1 MKRRTI
7 WTGIV
12 ALLIATASMSVL
24 AEDKKASELLQSGV
38 TKETIQGDLDA
49 AIAFYERAFK
59 EAGSNRSL
67 AARAQLRIGA
77 AYQKQ
82 GSDQARDVFE
92 RLLRDYADQK
102 ESVAEAQQRLSA
114 LVSLRPS
121 TSPAQRGTEPSTEV
135 VSPSAERLITL
146 FDRSGRMLTTVGD
159 PIPATPG
166 SGAMVLSPDGKR
178 VAVVR
183 GGAITVYDVAART
196 GINLTSG
203 PFDAQ
208 PAWSPDGSRIAY
220 QSSLTSS
227 VYIISSFGGGKEELV
242 HSPLG
247 DGFTLVSWTRD
258 GGYLTFQERGGGMGY
273 NLWVLP
279 LSGDRKPIMILGTP
293 AAETGPRISPDG
305 RYLAYRSNES
315 GRSEV
320 YVRPFSL
327 SNPNPSPTDPKWR
340 VSVDPGIQTA
350 GVRWRSDGKEMYYI
364 SLDGLWMAVDVTT
377 SPTFTAGTPRALFR
391 VPPAYQAAQNT
402 AGYSDVSADG
412 RIFALYMPH

>member
-7 WTGIV
+7 CKGIIV
-12 ALLIATASMSVL
+12 LTIATASMSVL
-24 AEDKKASELLQSGV
+24 AEDKKANELLQSGV
-38 TKETIQGDLDA
+38 TKEAIQGDLIA
-49 AIAFYERAFK
+49 AISLYEKAVK
-59 EAGSNRSL
+59 EAGSNREL
-67 AARAQLRIGA
+67 AAKAQLRLGA

-82 GSDQARDVFE
+82 GNDQARGIFE
-92 RLLRDYADQK
+92 RLVRDYADQK
-102 ESVAEAQQRLSA
+102 ESAAEAQLRLAA
-114 LVSLRPS
+114 LVGSRPAA
-121 TSPAQRGTEPSTEV
+121 SPQVPTEPAITVVEST
-135 VSPSAERLITL
+135 ERLITL
-146 FDRSGRMLTTVGD
+146 FDRTGRMLTTVGD

-166 SGAMVLSPDGKR
+166 SGAMTLSPDARR

-183 GGAITVYDVAART
+183 GGVIIVYDVVSKT
-196 GINLTSG
+196 GINLTTG

-208 PAWSPDGSRIAY
+208 PAWSPDGSRIAF
-220 QSSLTSS
+220 QSSLTSG
-227 VYIISSFGGGKEELV
+227 VYIVNSFGGKPELV

-258 GGYLTFQERGGGMGY
+258 GGYLTFQERGGGLGY

-320 YVRPFSL
+320 YVRPFTL
-327 SNPNPSPTDPKWR
+327 GNPNPSPTDPKWK
-340 VSVDPGIQTA
+340 VSVDPGIAIA
-350 GVRWRSDGKEMYYI
+350 GARWRSDGKELYYI
-364 SLDGLWMAVDVTT
+364 SADGAWMAVDVST
-377 SPTFTAGTPRALFR
+377 SPTFTAGTPKIMFR
-391 VPPAYQAAQNT
+391 VPAAYQAAQNT

-412 RIFALYMPH
+412 KTFALYMPH

>member
-12 ALLIATASMSVL
+12 ALVIGAASISVL
-24 AEDKKASELLQSGV
+24 AEDKKANELLQSGV
-38 TKETIQGDLDA
+38 AKETIQGDLNA
-49 AIAFYERAFK
+49 AIAFYERALK
-59 EAGSNRSL
+59 EAGANRSL
-67 AARAQLRIGA
+67 AAKAQLRIGA

-82 GSDQARDVFE
+82 GSDQARGVFE
-92 RLLRDYADQK
+92 RLVRDYADQK
-102 ESVAEAQQRLSA
+102 ESVAEAQLRLAA
-114 LVSLRPS
+114 LVSSRPAAS
-121 TSPAQRGTEPSTEV
+121 LAQRGTEPANEV
-135 VSPSAERLITL
+135 VVESTERLITL
-146 FDRSGRMLTTVGD
+146 FDRTGRMLTTVGD

-166 SGAMVLSPDGKR
+166 SGAMTLSPDGKR

-183 GGAITVYDVAART
+183 GGAITVYDDAAKT
-196 GINLTSG
+196 SINLTRG

-220 QSSLTSS
+220 QSSITSS

-258 GGYLTFQERGGGMGY
+258 GSYLTFQERGGGMGY

-279 LSGDRKPIMILGTP
+279 LNGERKPIMILGTP

-327 SNPNPSPTDPKWR
+327 GNPNPSPTDPKWR
-340 VSVDPGIQTA
+340 ISVDPGIQTA
-350 GVRWRSDGKEMYYI
+350 GARWRPPRRPSTATGTCL
-364 SLDGLWMAVDVTT
+364 SPAAWRTGT
-377 SPTFTAGTPRALFR
+377 SPARRAR
-391 VPPAYQAAQNT
+391 AP
-402 AGYSDVSADG
+402 
-412 RIFALYMPH
+412 